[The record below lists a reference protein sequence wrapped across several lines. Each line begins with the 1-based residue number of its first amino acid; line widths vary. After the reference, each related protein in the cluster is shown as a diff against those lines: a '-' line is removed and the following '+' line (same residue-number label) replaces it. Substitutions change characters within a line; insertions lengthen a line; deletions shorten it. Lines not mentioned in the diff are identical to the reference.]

1 MNPLNQCT
9 CTMKWPHKVLLPHA
23 ALRVLYV
30 VVKYWF
36 ISFFEFRRKG
46 NTSLNNF
53 QINIHNLFCEKTL
66 QYMEAPVKTLF
77 LQENRGNTRAPL
89 FRNIVLKREEISKD

>member
-30 VVKYWF
+30 VVKVLVH
-36 ISFFEFRRKG
+36 IVFEFRCKG
-46 NTSLNNF
+46 NASLNNF
-53 QINIHNLFCEKTL
+53 QINIHKLFCEKKTF
-66 QYMEAPVKTLF
+66 QCVAPRK
-77 LQENRGNTRAPL
+77 
-89 FRNIVLKREEISKD
+89 NIIFARE

>member
-36 ISFFEFRRKG
+36 ISFFEFRYKG
-46 NTSLNNF
+46 NASLNNF
-53 QINIHNLFCEKTL
+53 QINIHKLFCEKKTL
-66 QYMEAPVKTLF
+66 QCVAPPVKTLF

-89 FRNIVLKREEISKD
+89 FRNIVLKREEI

>member
-30 VVKYWF
+30 VVKYWC
-36 ISFFEFRRKG
+36 
-46 NTSLNNF
+46 NASLNNF
-53 QINIHNLFCEKTL
+53 QINIHKLFCEKKTF
-66 QYMEAPVKTLF
+66 QCVAPRK
-77 LQENRGNTRAPL
+77 
-89 FRNIVLKREEISKD
+89 NIIFARE

>member
-23 ALRVLYV
+23 A
-30 VVKYWF
+30 
-36 ISFFEFRRKG
+36 SFFEFRCKG
-46 NTSLNNF
+46 NARLNNF

-77 LQENRGNTRAPL
+77 LQEHRGNTRVPL
-89 FRNIVLKREEISKD
+89 FRNIVLKRKET

>member
-46 NTSLNNF
+46 NTLSL
-53 QINIHNLFCEKTL
+53 IHISE
-66 QYMEAPVKTLF
+66 P
-77 LQENRGNTRAPL
+77 TRH
-89 FRNIVLKREEISKD
+89 

>member
-77 LQENRGNTRAPL
+77 LQEHRGNTRVPL
-89 FRNIVLKREEISKD
+89 FRNIVLKKKET

>member
-30 VVKYWF
+30 VVKDWF
-36 ISFFEFRRKG
+36 ISFFEFRYKG
-46 NTSLNNF
+46 NASLNNF
-53 QINIHNLFCEKTL
+53 
-66 QYMEAPVKTLF
+66 
-77 LQENRGNTRAPL
+77 
-89 FRNIVLKREEISKD
+89 

>member
-30 VVKYWF
+30 VVKDWF
-36 ISFFEFRRKG
+36 ISFFEFRYKG
-46 NTSLNNF
+46 NASLN
-53 QINIHNLFCEKTL
+53 IWKL
-66 QYMEAPVKTLF
+66 P
-77 LQENRGNTRAPL
+77 
-89 FRNIVLKREEISKD
+89 